1 MAKTSVI
8 NPFHRLYLTE
18 GVGEVDIPSL
28 FSSVLVPYVTQLY
41 LPGNVVLRGME
52 GTGKTM
58 LLSLLDTKVRLAFW
72 SHPDGQ
78 ADGDFAKGDPLAPDV
93 RRYVGAGINLSNS
106 KAFKLNEIRVS
117 KDREENIRLSRAYF
131 GDFVNCWVLRDLFA
145 SIETLIKELTARKDF
160 EKLAEIGVTSDA
172 RKLNT
177 AVKAIARDSSCP
189 FLTRVRTVSEMR
201 QTLETRLDSYLQ
213 LVSNPRCVLPP
224 EIDKTRRPL
233 GTPITAATQALKAV
247 GVLAADTTVIVTI
260 DQFEQLVRREP
271 LDGDDEKNRRFIHE
285 VEDLFSLR
293 VPDVSYRVGT
303 RPNATLKRCD
313 ERRDYVLLDL
323 DQVLQRKEHSA
334 RPLINEFAEDAFRRR
349 IAMSDIPHKDEI
361 VASASPLRMVFGKS
375 PFVAQRGR
383 LCAPK
388 NCSTVVRLSKKKDR
402 LLAQLDKEVLAEAKL
417 WLQRRARQDV
427 IAASLGEAWLR
438 QQWAKGETP
447 NVSNWDAPNLPP
459 WELPSK
465 RWWKKERLPLAAL
478 QIAASNAQRL
488 VYFGQSDIVQL
499 SGDNIVAFICICRE
513 IWECDARYR
522 VGKIATESG
531 RDFEK
536 FDEKRQAEGI
546 RDASRIWHD
555 KMKQRA
561 NGETIQR
568 LVDELG
574 KRLHKQLIEDRQ
586 MSYPGANGIS
596 FSKSDLVS
604 DREIERLLTD
614 ATAECFLLQRD
625 HTPKNLGRGKSIKWY
640 LHPILAPYYEITV
653 QHTKEPLYLNV
664 KKLRAWLRA
673 CEVLSPMPDFASGK
687 SINTDVAN
695 VDVKEP
701 PKLSR
706 GAKTAKSQS
715 QKTLW
720 PEDE

>member
-1 MAKTSVI
+1 MTMTSVI

-28 FSSVLVPYVTQLY
+28 FSPVLVPYVTQLY

-177 AVKAIARDSSCP
+177 AVKVLARDSASP

-201 QTLETRLDSYLQ
+201 QTLEVRLDSYLQ
-213 LVSNPRCVLPP
+213 LVSNPRCVLSP
-224 EIDKTRRPL
+224 EIDKTRRLL
-233 GTPITAATQALKAV
+233 GTPITAATQALKSV
-247 GVLAADTTVIVTI
+247 GVLTADTTVIVTI
-260 DQFEQLVRREP
+260 DQFEQLVRRDP

-293 VPDVSYRVGT
+293 VPDVSYRIGT

-313 ERRDYVLLDL
+313 SVRDYVLLDL
-323 DQVLQRKEHSA
+323 DQILQRKEHSSQA
-334 RPLINEFAEDAFRRR
+334 VIRGFAEDAFRRR
-349 IAMSDIPHKDEI
+349 IAMSDIPHKCEI
-361 VASASPLRMVFGKS
+361 AVSSAPLKMVFGVS
-375 PFVAQRGR
+375 PKVADRGR
-383 LCAPK
+383 LCQPDKPEKVLRLEKRWPAGVRSWLK
-388 NCSTVVRLSKKKDR
+388 RLARKDVV
-402 LLAQLDKEVLAEAKL
+402 
-417 WLQRRARQDV
+417 
-427 IAASLGEAWLR
+427 AASLGEAWVR
-438 QQWAKGETP
+438 QQCAKNESLT
-447 NVSNWDAPNLPP
+447 VSNWDDPNTLP
-459 WELPSK
+459 WELPAK
-465 RWWKKERLPLAAL
+465 RWWKKERLPLASL
-478 QIAASNAQRL
+478 QIAAANAQRL
-488 VYFGQSDIVQL
+488 VYFGESDIIQL

-561 NGETIQR
+561 NGETMQR
-568 LVDELG
+568 FVDELG

-596 FSKSDLVS
+596 FAKSDLAS

-673 CEVLSPMPDFASGK
+673 CEVLSPMLDFASGK

-695 VDVKEP
+695 GDVKET

-706 GAKTAKSQS
+706 GAKTAKSQL